1 MQIAWS
7 TLAGACSGDKMLCKR
22 LQDAGANCVWCYQ
35 RNVELMVQK
44 WLELECGEVKF
55 DPEVDR
61 KAE

>member
-1 MQIAWS
+1 M
-7 TLAGACSGDKMLCKR
+7 ACSGDKMLFKR

-44 WLELECGEVKF
+44 WLELECGEVRF